1 MVLQI
6 FEVYHTLFAHSL
18 LPQSLLNMEEFLA
31 GTPAIPL
38 KVRVETPA
46 PEEKRRN
53 DGGLLS
59 TLSSYLLS
67 PYAHTPD
74 GIGRDVTEDDIEH
87 TLSTIDCI
95 ASCRVDTLYSTIM

>member
-1 MVLQI
+1 
-6 FEVYHTLFAHSL
+6 
-18 LPQSLLNMEEFLA
+18 MEEFLA

-38 KVRVETPA
+38 KVRVKQEP

-59 TLSSYLLS
+59 TLSSYLMS
-67 PYAHTPD
+67 PYANGAE
-74 GIGRDVTEDDIEH
+74 GIGRELTDNDVEH

-95 ASCRVDTLYSTIM
+95 ASCRVDSLYSAVM

>member
-1 MVLQI
+1 M
-6 FEVYHTLFAHSL
+6 A
-18 LPQSLLNMEEFLA
+18 EFLA

-38 KVRVETPA
+38 KVRVKA
-46 PEEKRRN
+46 AVQEEKRRN

-67 PYAHTPD
+67 PYANGAE
-74 GIGRDVTEDDIEH
+74 GIGRDITDDDVEH

-95 ASCRVDTLYSTIM
+95 ASCRVDSLYRAIMWVKPVWSL

>member
-1 MVLQI
+1 MG
-6 FEVYHTLFAHSL
+6 
-18 LPQSLLNMEEFLA
+18 EFLA
-31 GTPAIPL
+31 GAPAIPL
-38 KVRVETPA
+38 KVRTRPA
-46 PEEKRRN
+46 VPEEKRRN

-67 PYAHTPD
+67 PYANGAE

-95 ASCRVDTLYSTIM
+95 ASCRVDALYTAIMYVLCHCGGESS